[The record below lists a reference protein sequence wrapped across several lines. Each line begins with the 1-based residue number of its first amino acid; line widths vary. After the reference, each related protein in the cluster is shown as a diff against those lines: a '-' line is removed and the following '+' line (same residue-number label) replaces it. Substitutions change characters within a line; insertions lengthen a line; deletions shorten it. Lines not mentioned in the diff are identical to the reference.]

1 MEGKKHSFFVIFDSE
16 NLILLNSMQKSFTF
30 VILQVY
36 TIIFLTVGFLLLFFT
51 EEVSLFTMYGADG
64 MITSVIQQF
73 LGSAFVLVGLLTF
86 LVKKLEGKLL
96 YYSILAFNIFG
107 FINLYLLFS
116 FSQII
121 QLPYVYFSFQVLMQV
136 ALLFAFIEQMKKAKW
151 K

>member
-1 MEGKKHSFFVIFDSE
+1 
-16 NLILLNSMQKSFTF
+16 MQRSFTF

-36 TIIFLTVGFLLLFFT
+36 TIIFLIVGFLLLIFT

-73 LGSAFVLVGLLTF
+73 LGSAFILVGLLTF
-86 LVKKLEGKLL
+86 LIKKIEGKLL

-136 ALLFAFIEQMKKAKW
+136 ALLFAFIEQMKKPK
-151 K
+151 

>member
-16 NLILLNSMQKSFTF
+16 NIILLNSMQKSFTF

-36 TIIFLTVGFLLLFFT
+36 TIIFLTVGFLLPLFT
-51 EEVSLFTMYGADG
+51 EEVSLFTMYGSDG

-73 LGSAFVLVGLLTF
+73 LGSALLLVGLLTY
-86 LVKKLEGKLL
+86 LLKKLEGKLL

-136 ALLFAFIEQMKKAKW
+136 SLLFAFIEQMKKAK
-151 K
+151 

>member
-1 MEGKKHSFFVIFDSE
+1 
-16 NLILLNSMQKSFTF
+16 MQKSFTF
-30 VILQVY
+30 VILQIY
-36 TIIFLTVGFLLLFFT
+36 TIIFLTVGFLLLLFT

-86 LVKKLEGKLL
+86 LLKKLEEKLL

-107 FINLYLLFS
+107 FINLYLLFL

-136 ALLFAFIEQMKKAKW
+136 ALLFAFIEQMKKAK
-151 K
+151 

>member
-1 MEGKKHSFFVIFDSE
+1 MNGKNHSFFYLWFSKSNI
-16 NLILLNSMQKSFTF
+16 LNSMQKSFTF

-36 TIIFLTVGFLLLFFT
+36 SIIFLTVGFLLLFFT
-51 EEVSLFTMYGADG
+51 EEVSLFTMYGTDG

-86 LVKKLEGKLL
+86 LLKKLEGKLL

-116 FSQII
+116 FNQVI

-136 ALLFAFIEQMKKAKW
+136 ALLFAFIEQMKQHKW

>member
-1 MEGKKHSFFVIFDSE
+1 
-16 NLILLNSMQKSFTF
+16 MQKSFTF
-30 VILQVY
+30 VILQLY
-36 TIIFLTVGFLLLFFT
+36 SIIFLIVGFLLLIFT

-73 LGSAFVLVGLLTF
+73 LGSAFILVGLLTF
-86 LVKKLEGKLL
+86 FIKKLERKLL

-136 ALLFAFIEQMKKAKW
+136 ALLFAFIEQMKKAK
-151 K
+151 

>member
-1 MEGKKHSFFVIFDSE
+1 
-16 NLILLNSMQKSFTF
+16 MQRSFTF

-36 TIIFLTVGFLLLFFT
+36 TIIFLIVGFLLLIFT

-73 LGSAFVLVGLLTF
+73 LGSAFILIGLLTF
-86 LVKKLEGKLL
+86 LIKKLEGKLL
-96 YYSILAFNIFG
+96 YYSILSFNIFG

-136 ALLFAFIEQMKKAKW
+136 ALLFAFIEQMKKPK
-151 K
+151 

>member
-1 MEGKKHSFFVIFDSE
+1 
-16 NLILLNSMQKSFTF
+16 MQKSFTF

-36 TIIFLTVGFLLLFFT
+36 TIIFLTVGFLLLLFT

-86 LVKKLEGKLL
+86 LLKKLEEKLL

-107 FINLYLLFS
+107 FINLYLLFL

-136 ALLFAFIEQMKKAKW
+136 ALLFAFIEQMKKAK
-151 K
+151 

>member
-1 MEGKKHSFFVIFDSE
+1 MEGKNHSFFYLWFSKS
-16 NLILLNSMQKSFTF
+16 NLLNSMQKSFTF
-30 VILQVY
+30 VILQLY
-36 TIIFLTVGFLLLFFT
+36 TIIFLIVGFLLLILP
-51 EEVSLFTMYGADG
+51 EKVSLFTMYGSDG

-73 LGSAFVLVGLLTF
+73 LGSAFILVGLLTF

-96 YYSILAFNIFG
+96 YYSVLAFNIFG

-136 ALLFAFIEQMKKAKW
+136 AILFAFIEQMTKAKW

>member
-1 MEGKKHSFFVIFDSE
+1 
-16 NLILLNSMQKSFTF
+16 MQKSFTF
-30 VILQVY
+30 VILQIY
-36 TIIFLTVGFLLLFFT
+36 TIIFLTVGFLLLLFT

-86 LVKKLEGKLL
+86 LLKKLEEKLL

-107 FINLYLLFS
+107 FINLYLLFL

-136 ALLFAFIEQMKKAKW
+136 AILFAFIEQMKKAK
-151 K
+151 

>member
-1 MEGKKHSFFVIFDSE
+1 
-16 NLILLNSMQKSFTF
+16 MQKSFTF
-30 VILQVY
+30 VILQLY
-36 TIIFLTVGFLLLFFT
+36 TIIFLIVGFLLLILP
-51 EEVSLFTMYGADG
+51 EKVSLFTMYGADG

-73 LGSAFVLVGLLTF
+73 LGSAFILVGLLTF
-86 LVKKLEGKLL
+86 LIKKLEGKLL

-136 ALLFAFIEQMKKAKW
+136 ALLFAFIEQMKKPK
-151 K
+151 

>member
-1 MEGKKHSFFVIFDSE
+1 
-16 NLILLNSMQKSFTF
+16 MQKSFSF
-30 VILQVY
+30 VILQLY

-51 EEVSLFTMYGADG
+51 EEVSLFTMYGSDG

-73 LGSAFVLVGLLTF
+73 LGSALVLVGLLTF
-86 LVKKLEGKLL
+86 LLKKLEGKLL

-121 QLPYVYFSFQVLMQV
+121 QLPYVYFSFQVLMQIT
-136 ALLFAFIEQMKKAKW
+136 LLFAFIEQMKKS
-151 K
+151 

>member
-1 MEGKKHSFFVIFDSE
+1 
-16 NLILLNSMQKSFTF
+16 MQKSFTF
-30 VILQVY
+30 VILQLY
-36 TIIFLTVGFLLLFFT
+36 TIIFLIVGFLLLILP
-51 EEVSLFTMYGADG
+51 EKVSLFTMYGADG

-73 LGSAFVLVGLLTF
+73 LGSAFILIGLLTF
-86 LVKKLEGKLL
+86 LIKKLEGKLL

-136 ALLFAFIEQMKKAKW
+136 ALLFAFIEQMKKPK
-151 K
+151 

>member
-1 MEGKKHSFFVIFDSE
+1 
-16 NLILLNSMQKSFTF
+16 MQKSFTF

-36 TIIFLTVGFLLLFFT
+36 SIIFLTVGFLLLFFT
-51 EEVSLFTMYGADG
+51 EEVSLFTMYGTDG

-86 LVKKLEGKLL
+86 LLKKLEGKLL

-116 FSQII
+116 FNQVI

-136 ALLFAFIEQMKKAKW
+136 ALLFAFIEQMKQHK
-151 K
+151 

>member
-1 MEGKKHSFFVIFDSE
+1 
-16 NLILLNSMQKSFTF
+16 MQKSFTF
-30 VILQVY
+30 IILQLY
-36 TIIFLTVGFLLLFFT
+36 SIIFLIVGFLLLIFT

-73 LGSAFVLVGLLTF
+73 LGSAFILVGLLTF

-96 YYSILAFNIFG
+96 YYSVLAFNIFG

-121 QLPYVYFSFQVLMQV
+121 QLPYVYFSLQVLMQV
-136 ALLFAFIEQMKKAKW
+136 AILFAFIEQMTKAK
-151 K
+151 

>member
-16 NLILLNSMQKSFTF
+16 NIILLNSMQKSFTF

-36 TIIFLTVGFLLLFFT
+36 TIIFLTVGFLLLLFT
-51 EEVSLFTMYGADG
+51 EEVSLFTMYGSDG

-73 LGSAFVLVGLLTF
+73 LGSALLLVGLLTY
-86 LVKKLEGKLL
+86 LLKKLEGKLL

-136 ALLFAFIEQMKKAKW
+136 SLLFAFIEQMKKAK
-151 K
+151 

>member
-1 MEGKKHSFFVIFDSE
+1 
-16 NLILLNSMQKSFTF
+16 MQKSFTF
-30 VILQVY
+30 VLFQVY
-36 TIIFLTVGFLLLFFT
+36 SIIFLIVGLLLLIFT
-51 EEVSLFTMYGADG
+51 EKVSLFTMYGADG
-64 MITSVIQQF
+64 KITSVIQQF
-73 LGSAFVLVGLLTF
+73 LGSAFILVGLLTF
-86 LVKKLEGKLL
+86 LIKKLEGKLL

-136 ALLFAFIEQMKKAKW
+136 ALLFAFIDQMKKTKW

>member
-1 MEGKKHSFFVIFDSE
+1 MEWQKHSFFVIFDYE

-30 VILQVY
+30 VILQLY
-36 TIIFLTVGFLLLFFT
+36 TIIFITVGFLLLFFT

-73 LGSAFVLVGLLTF
+73 LGSAFVLIGLLTF
-86 LVKKLEGKLL
+86 LVKKIEGKLL
-96 YYSILAFNIFG
+96 YYTILAFNIFG

-121 QLPYVYFSFQVLMQV
+121 QLPYIYFSFQVLMQV
-136 ALLFAFIEQMKKAKW
+136 SLLFAFIEQIKKS
-151 K
+151 

>member
-1 MEGKKHSFFVIFDSE
+1 
-16 NLILLNSMQKSFTF
+16 MQKSFTF
-30 VILQVY
+30 IILQLY
-36 TIIFLTVGFLLLFFT
+36 SIIFLIVGFLLLIFT

-73 LGSAFVLVGLLTF
+73 LGSAFILVGLLTF

-96 YYSILAFNIFG
+96 YYSVLAFNIFG

-136 ALLFAFIEQMKKAKW
+136 AILFAFIEQMTKAK
-151 K
+151 

>member
-1 MEGKKHSFFVIFDSE
+1 
-16 NLILLNSMQKSFTF
+16 MQKSFTF
-30 VILQVY
+30 VILQLY
-36 TIIFLTVGFLLLFFT
+36 TIIFLIVGFLLLIFT

-73 LGSAFVLVGLLTF
+73 LGSAFILIGLLTF
-86 LVKKLEGKLL
+86 LIKKLEGNLL

-136 ALLFAFIEQMKKAKW
+136 ALLFAFIEQMKKPK
-151 K
+151 

>member
-36 TIIFLTVGFLLLFFT
+36 TIVFLTVGFLLLFFT

-86 LVKKLEGKLL
+86 LIKKLEGKLL

-121 QLPYVYFSFQVLMQV
+121 QLPYVYFSVQVLMQV
-136 ALLFAFIEQMKKAKW
+136 TLLFAFIEQMNKTK
-151 K
+151 

>member
-73 LGSAFVLVGLLTF
+73 LGSALVLVGLLTF
-86 LVKKLEGKLL
+86 VLKKLEGKLL
-96 YYSILAFNIFG
+96 YYSILAFNFFG

-136 ALLFAFIEQMKKAKW
+136 TLLFAFIEQMKKS
-151 K
+151 